1 MSRASAARLDRDLP
15 DRDLADLPEG
25 MRWREWMMRA
35 EAAIFAAPKPVAR
48 ETLAGLVGDACRL
61 DALIADINDELKARP
76 YEIVFVAGGY
86 QFRTRPRHAETLRAL
101 AGTKD
106 AGPPSFTRLEMLA
119 LSAIAYQQ
127 PITRAELSRLV
138 GHDISRDILGRLKS
152 VGVIAPGPRAP
163 EPGAPINW
171 VTTQRFLE
179 VFALGSLRD
188 LPELDALD
196 DAGERAPNDD
206 LEAALDGAFGLSDEE
221 NADEDDAS
229 WAAFEVE
236 PARSRS
242 GCLKTLC

>member
-1 MSRASAARLDRDLP
+1 MSRANAARFDRDLA

-48 ETLAGLVGDACRL
+48 ETLAALVGDACRL

-127 PITRAELSRLV
+127 PITRAALSRLV

-152 VGVIAPGPRAP
+152 LGVIAPGPRAP
-163 EPGAPINW
+163 QPGAPIAW
-171 VTTQRFLE
+171 VTTARFLE

-188 LPELDALD
+188 LPDLDALG
-196 DAGERAPNDD
+196 DAGVMRREVDD
-206 LEAALDGAFGLSDEE
+206 EVDAALDDMLGVMEAERAEAEDTWVDETE
-221 NADEDDAS
+221 IDA
-229 WAAFEVE
+229 
-236 PARSRS
+236 
-242 GCLKTLC
+242 